1 MLCAAGRTSRYK
13 EREDPSVRLQT
24 TKALDILETMM
35 LRELV
40 VEDLFGEFTH
50 RVFFK
55 SNDGLTLL
63 HGPNGVGKTMVLRV
77 LDSLFNRRF
86 RSIRTLPLSALQV
99 EFDDNDRLQVNKIN
113 LPDQRLP
120 ALEFTFTPKK
130 PGRPKTWIFKPTAH
144 IDIPRSAIDE
154 LIPELARVGPEEWM
168 SPTGEILDIDAV
180 ADRYQERLPFRH
192 HKSEDLPG
200 WLDAAL
206 SRVPVYFIEA
216 DRLSTY
222 GLLRGV
228 KQRRTVRDVGQV
240 PTVSSY
246 ADDLAEKIKRTLA
259 SYADSSQT
267 LDSTFPTRFL
277 QADSSKDNIP
287 TDAQIRDRYAQQAAR
302 RSRYVKAGLLDA
314 GDELKLPDGLL
325 GEAECRVL
333 DIYLKDVDLKL
344 DQLDSLSDK
353 VELFLS
359 IVNGKF
365 RRKSIRVDRER
376 GLSASTSSGQ
386 RLELSSLSSGEQQE
400 IVLAY
405 GLLFRE
411 KPGTL
416 ILLDEPELS
425 LHVSWQLD
433 MIPDLLKIAEL
444 ADLEFLIA
452 THSPQI
458 VNDRWD
464 LTVELSDD
472 QPEQD

>member
-1 MLCAAGRTSRYK
+1 MGK
-13 EREDPSVRLQT
+13 T
-24 TKALDILETMM
+24 TV
-35 LRELV
+35 LRAV
-40 VEDLFGEFTH
+40 
-50 RVFFK
+50 
-55 SNDGLTLL
+55 DGL
-63 HGPNGVGKTMVLRV
+63 
-77 LDSLFNRRF
+77 FNHRF
-86 RSIRTLPLSALQV
+86 RYIRTLPINALQV
-99 EFDDNDRLQVNKIN
+99 EFDNGDRLQVAKKQVA
-113 LPDQRLP
+113 DQRLP
-120 ALEFTFTPKK
+120 ALEFILTPNKR
-130 PGRPKTWIFKPTAH
+130 GRSHTWTFKPSAH
-144 IDIPRSAIDE
+144 MDIPRAVIDE
-154 LIPELARVGPEEWM
+154 LIPDLTRLTSEEWIIP
-168 SPTGEILDIDAV
+168 STGEILDIDAV
-180 ADRYQERLPFRH
+180 ADRYQDRLPFRH
-192 HKSEDLPG
+192 TKNEGLPE
-200 WLDAAL
+200 WLTEVL
-206 SRVPVYFIEA
+206 SRVSVYFIEA

-222 GLLRGV
+222 GLLRGT
-228 KQRRTVRDVGQV
+228 KARRTARDMSQIA
-240 PTVSSY
+240 TVSVY

-277 QADSSKDNIP
+277 QANSPRNNIP
-287 TDAQIRDRYAQQAAR
+287 TDEQIRDRYVEQAAR

-314 GDELKLPDGLL
+314 GDELQLPETKL

-333 DIYLKDVDLKL
+333 DVYLNDVNLKL
-344 DQLDSLSDK
+344 DQLDSLADK

-365 RRKSIRVDRER
+365 RRKSILVDRER
-376 GLSASTSSGQ
+376 GLGAITSTGQ

-411 KPGTL
+411 EPGTL

-433 MIPDLLKIAEL
+433 LIPDLLKIAQL
-444 ADLEFLIA
+444 AKLEFLIA

-472 QPEQD
+472 

>member
-1 MLCAAGRTSRYK
+1 
-13 EREDPSVRLQT
+13 
-24 TKALDILETMM
+24 MM

-40 VEDLFGEFTH
+40 IEDLFGEFTH
-50 RVFFK
+50 RILFK
-55 SNDGLTLL
+55 TNDGLTLL
-63 HGPNGVGKTMVLRV
+63 HGPNGAGKTTVLRA
-77 LDSLFNRRF
+77 LDSLFNRRLRNF
-86 RSIRTLPLSALQV
+86 RTLPLSALQV
-99 EFDDNDRLQVNKIN
+99 EFDDGDRLQVTKKKVV
-113 LPDQRLP
+113 DQRLP
-120 ALEFTFTPKK
+120 SLEFILTSEKPK
-130 PGRPKTWIFKPTAH
+130 RSQTWTFKPTAH
-144 IDIPRSAIDE
+144 MDIPRSVIDDLVTE
-154 LIPELARVGPEEWM
+154 ITRIGPEEWM

-180 ADRYQERLPFRH
+180 VDRYQERLPFRH
-192 HKSEDLPG
+192 HKSEDLPK
-200 WLDAAL
+200 WLDEVL

-216 DRLSTY
+216 DRLSSY
-222 GLLRGV
+222 GLPRGV
-228 KQRRTVRDVGQV
+228 KPRRTLREISQV
-240 PTVSSY
+240 PTVSVY

-277 QADSSKDNIP
+277 QADSSKSNIP
-287 TDAQIRDRYAQQAAR
+287 TDAQIRERYAEQAAR

-314 GDELKLPDGLL
+314 GDELKLPDGKL

-333 DIYLKDVDLKL
+333 DVYLKDVDRKL
-344 DQLDSLSDK
+344 DQLDNLADK

-376 GLSASTSSGQ
+376 GFTASTSTGQ

-411 KPGTL
+411 EPGTL

-433 MIPDLLKIAEL
+433 LIPDLLKIAQL
-444 ADLEFLIA
+444 ANLEFLVA

-458 VNDRWD
+458 INDRWD

-472 QPEQD
+472 QPEQDL